1 MLTRREALVRSTLGA
16 YAALQTLTRSAGA
29 VKGKLAA
36 LEAAKGGRLG
46 VAVLELGAGGGIT
59 EHRGAE
65 RFAMCSTFKLLAA
78 AHVLLRVD
86 QRIERLERRIKF
98 TANDLVTYS
107 PVTEHRVGGAG
118 MTLAELCEAAV
129 VVSDNT
135 AGNLLLDSFGG
146 PAGLTAYAR
155 SLGDTVTRLDRNEPT
170 LNEATPGD
178 PRDTT
183 TPSAMLENVRRI
195 VLGDALSPSSRDLIT
210 TWLVGCKTGNARLRA
225 GLPKGWRVGD
235 KTGSGD
241 HGVTNDVAVA
251 WRPDRPP
258 LVIAAYY
265 AESRLSDDDRNAV
278 LASVARI
285 ASGVA

>member
-16 YAALQTLTRSAGA
+16 YAALQTLTRSAGDMQ
-29 VKGKLAA
+29 KQLAA

-46 VAVLELGAGGGIT
+46 VAVLALGSGRVV
-59 EHRGAE
+59 EHRASE

-86 QRIERLERRIKF
+86 QRIERLGRRIKF
-98 TANDLVTYS
+98 TTNDLVTYS
-107 PVTEHRVGGAG
+107 PVTEHRVGGTG

-129 VVSDNT
+129 VVSDKT

-155 SLGDTVTRLDRNEPT
+155 SLGDTVTQLDRIEPA

-183 TPSAMLENVRRI
+183 TPSAMLDNVRRI
-195 VLGDALSPSSRDLIT
+195 VVGDALTPSSRELIT
-210 TWLVGCKTGNARLRA
+210 SWMVGCKTGNARLRA
-225 GLPKGWRVGD
+225 GFPRNWRVGD
-235 KTGSGD
+235 KTGSGG

-251 WRPDRPP
+251 WPP
-258 LVIAAYY
+258 NKPPIIVAAYY
-265 AESRLSDDDRNAV
+265 AESLLSDDDRNAV

-285 ASGVA
+285 AYGVA